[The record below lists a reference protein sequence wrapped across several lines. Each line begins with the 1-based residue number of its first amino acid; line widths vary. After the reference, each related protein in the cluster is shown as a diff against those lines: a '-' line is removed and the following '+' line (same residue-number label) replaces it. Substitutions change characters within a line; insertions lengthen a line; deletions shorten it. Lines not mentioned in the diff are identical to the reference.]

1 MTSVYKIEDFPYPS
15 CLILGESKNKPL
27 HVVASINGEYI
38 YVITSYIPDSERWEN
53 DWKTRKEEP
62 K

>member
-1 MTSVYKIEDFPYPS
+1 MTSVYKIEDF
-15 CLILGESKNKPL
+15 
-27 HVVASINGEYI
+27 A
-38 YVITSYIPDSERWEN
+38 SYIPDSERWEN